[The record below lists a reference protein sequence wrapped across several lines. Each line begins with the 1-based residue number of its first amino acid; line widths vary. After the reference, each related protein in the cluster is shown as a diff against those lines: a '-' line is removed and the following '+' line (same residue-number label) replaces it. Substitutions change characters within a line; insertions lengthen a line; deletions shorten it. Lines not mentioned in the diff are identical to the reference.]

1 MPKMRPTMT
10 EVARVMPRMLMSI
23 YGENEVITESRK
35 ARM

>member
-10 EVARVMPRMLMSI
+10 EVARVMPIMLMSM
-23 YGENEVITESRK
+23 YGANEVTTERRK